1 MEQAFKGTLEKG
13 ANYYKQIKPVAHPYL
28 SKRECALQGAAY
40 HIKPELRLR
49 KVFPEKRVTMFLTK
63 NELTKLSE
71 DSTDIYKRNMV
82 NRYIIRPQDQVL
94 NQLCYASFA
103 KN

>member
-1 MEQAFKGTLEKG
+1 M
-13 ANYYKQIKPVAHPYL
+13 ANPYL
-28 SKRECALQGAAY
+28 SKRECALQEAAY

-49 KVFPEKRVTMFLTK
+49 KVFPAVVNVNSNLPEKRVTMLLTK